1 MRILVKCINTVKI
14 VKKWYDTLFGF
25 PKRLYKL
32 EVAIC
37 DRKLSKPEKSTQVI
51 FTKFINY
58 FTNNIKLALSLSFG
72 IANQNVN
79 DMNNSTQKSIRGL
92 SIAILVIGG
101 LTLIYTYFQM
111 VSQLWLNNFITPIVW
126 NPEIKGWQ
134 IFILA
139 ARYVGVTLLFVLC
152 CIFLCRTNKGLKE
165 GEIFPKSNISLIRWT
180 ALVAALLAF
189 VHSNYNAVVKG
200 ESEFMLD
207 SNTILIP
214 LIVLLFAGL
223 YKMAYLAAKDSK
235 LAI

>member
-1 MRILVKCINTVKI
+1 MR
-14 VKKWYDTLFGF
+14 
-25 PKRLYKL
+25 
-32 EVAIC
+32 
-37 DRKLSKPEKSTQVI
+37 
-51 FTKFINY
+51 
-58 FTNNIKLALSLSFG
+58 
-72 IANQNVN
+72 N
-79 DMNNSTQKSIRGL
+79 DMNHSIQKSIKRL

-101 LTLIYTYFQM
+101 LSLVYTYVQM
-111 VSQLWLNNFITPIVW
+111 ISQLWLNNFFDPIVW
-126 NPEIKGWQ
+126 VPEMRGWQ

-139 ARYVGVTLLFVLC
+139 GRFIGITLLFILC
-152 CIFLCRTNKGLKE
+152 CIFLYRTDKGLKD

-200 ESEFMLD
+200 ESVLLLD

-223 YKMAYLAAKDSK
+223 YRMAYLAAKDSN